1 MPYNAGFFSPTS
13 IPREIE
19 CKTNLG
25 DAFQAKRGGLDEAK
39 AGQGCDR
46 RQEVPLLISSERR
59 KLGYET
65 ICSFTNRD

>member
-25 DAFQAKRGGLDEAK
+25 ALFKQKGVDWMKQKRVRDVIEGRKYRLAKLQKEEIG
-39 AGQGCDR
+39 
-46 RQEVPLLISSERR
+46 I
-59 KLGYET
+59 
-65 ICSFTNRD
+65 